1 MSALTGTEAVL
12 DPWTLMD
19 LLRFGKGRGEEAL
32 SQLLAAFSREAADR
46 LISMRMAAATGD
58 LTTTRDVAHGL
69 RGSSSAVAA
78 TLVAE
83 CCAAIEASSVAGDRE
98 SALQAINEL
107 GSRLD
112 GALSALERVF
122 NTGST
127 TTESEGK

>member
-1 MSALTGTEAVL
+1 MRALTGTEVVL

-19 LLRFGKGRGEEAL
+19 LLRFGKSRGDEAL

-46 LISMRMAAATGD
+46 LISLRTAAATGD
-58 LTTTRDVAHGL
+58 LTTTRDIAHGL

-83 CCAAIEASSVAGDRE
+83 CCAEIEAASVAGDRE
-98 SALQAINEL
+98 SALAAINEL

-112 GALSALERVF
+112 GALSALERVL
-122 NTGST
+122 NTGSMA
-127 TTESEGK
+127 TESEGI